1 MHMLLQGVKEAPL
14 LIQLNSYFRL
24 MKTLTSFI
32 LALLLTCQL
41 SAQKTITFPSD
52 DGLTITADLYLG
64 QDTTLPFILLCHQAG
79 YSRGEYN
86 ETAKKFMRLGYNC
99 LAIDLRSGGEV
110 NGVKNMTFDEATKKR
125 KGTGYMDA
133 EQDISA
139 AVDYLYE
146 RSKKK
151 VVLVGS
157 SYSASLVLKVAVNNF
172 KVSSVIAFSP
182 GEYFGKKVSI
192 KDAITSLDKPVLVL
206 CAAKERDEVNALMQ
220 DVKSSRKNIFS
231 PSENGE
237 HGSTA
242 LWKTNPNYHDY
253 WISVMMFL
261 EHE

>member
-1 MHMLLQGVKEAPL
+1 
-14 LIQLNSYFRL
+14 
-24 MKTLTSFI
+24 MKKFIPFI
-32 LALLLTCQL
+32 LALVITAQGF
-41 SAQKTITFPSD
+41 AQKTITFPSE
-52 DGLTITADLYLG
+52 DGLTITADLYFG

-79 YSRGEYN
+79 FSRGEYN

-139 AVDYLYE
+139 AIDYLYN

-157 SYSASLVLKVAVNNF
+157 SYSASLVMKVAVNNF

-192 KDAITSLDKPVLVL
+192 KDAIASLDQPVLVL
-206 CAAKERDEVNALMQ
+206 CSAKERDEVNTLMQ
-220 DVKSSRKNIFS
+220 DVKSTKKNIFS
-231 PSENGE
+231 PSENGD
-237 HGSTA
+237 HGSKA
-242 LWKTNPNYHDY
+242 LWKANPNYHDY

-261 EHE
+261 EH